1 MELQDALVNPR
12 FLMQQVEYAVAE
24 MLPEAARVTAH
35 YFEDTGAMHELREEA
50 VEEVLRRVKEQQDP
64 CVCIL
69 LLDPD
74 DGTGDAA
81 GGVAEVAISVASAP
95 EDADEGATDSSRAA
109 QGRPID
115 VSDVLLGAP
124 DVPSVGTE
132 SLPGQCIDEAP
143 QEVSPLPLLA
153 DAEADGKAQ
162 AAAALRGPSF
172 LSMLAEDEAALQ
184 ELVAEAPQEQQRP
197 DLVLIEAEADSSKH
211 AVEHGSDGDA
221 EGPLAIAST
230 GAASAESPV
239 TFITRTFRRQKASEP
254 VPAAAGVVP
263 VFALAASEGRTRLVL
278 QVHSA
283 DGTSAVLEDAMDL
296 DFASD
301 NPRAMSQLAYELG
314 RRAYPGAEAVVVRY
328 EDEEGDECTLTDT
341 TATDA
346 LSYAKSRDDSGEV
359 SVLKLSARPRPD
371 MHRAPI
377 VAGTVVAQPSFPK
390 LQAWRSSAAH
400 SSSAALPLA
409 SFAPQPSAAS
419 AAQQAAEL
427 PHVTHVFQRPRMTV
441 EALPQPSLEVQELRK
456 IRQWQDKRLAEYMSQ
471 VQELESQVQELKTR
485 DWEYINV
492 TMQMDQFKRAAH
504 ENIRRAEEL
513 RKASEERDE
522 DVAVLRHQVEDAQ
535 RKYQHREEETE
546 ALRLQY
552 QDLLAEQSEAAERRC
567 AKEVSVVSD
576 MQKEVD
582 QSVALAQE
590 AEQKAVQAREAEAR
604 MRVELEETI
613 FSLRCKFDE
622 DAALGAKLDAEVQI
636 NTNLQQELSIK
647 SAEITSLHD
656 TIRCLCSKLEERE
669 CSRQIVDN
677 LHHELSGRAAELQL
691 ARSQLAAASQAQLVA
706 AAAAMAAKAWDAKAW
721 DPKTSAQVLSSEPDM
736 AGVEMDVADDPTARA
751 DVSREFAPTLD
762 RLGAVQAFRVGRVR
776 VEVDQEP
783 FPIVYAVTVQN
794 TGQTN
799 WPLTTMLVHESG
811 DALGLPVVELG
822 PVAPGDASTI
832 AFDVSVPKATNPGSA
847 TSTWVMRDVAT
858 GRPLGPVLIFESEWV
873 DGQLFG

>member
-1 MELQDALVNPR
+1 LR
-12 FLMQQVEYAVAE
+12 QVK
-24 MLPEAARVTAH
+24 
-35 YFEDTGAMHELREEA
+35 G
-50 VEEVLRRVKEQQDP
+50 QQDP

-81 GGVAEVAISVASAP
+81 GGVAEVTISVASAP

-132 SLPGQCIDEAP
+132 SLPGPCVDEAL

-153 DAEADGKAQ
+153 DADGKAQ
-162 AAAALRGPSF
+162 VAAALGGPSF

-184 ELVAEAPQEQQRP
+184 ELVAEAPQKQQRP
-197 DLVLIEAEADSSKH
+197 DLVPIEAEADSSKH
-211 AVEHGSDGDA
+211 TVERGSDGDA
-221 EGPLAIAST
+221 EGPLAVAST

-239 TFITRTFRRQKASEP
+239 TFITRTFRRQKASEL

-283 DGTSAVLEDAMDL
+283 DGTSAMLEDSMDL

-328 EDEEGDECTLTDT
+328 EDEEGDECTLTDS

-371 MHRAPI
+371 MHRAPT

-390 LQAWRSSAAH
+390 WQAWHSSAAH
-400 SSSAALPLA
+400 SSSAASPLA

-456 IRQWQDKRLAEYMSQ
+456 IGQRQDKRLAEYMSQ

-492 TMQMDQFKRAAH
+492 TMQMDQFKRAAQ

-513 RKASEERDE
+513 RKASEEKDE
-522 DVAVLRHQVEDAQ
+522 EVAVLRHQVEDSQ
-535 RKYQHREEETE
+535 RKYQHIEEETE

-552 QDLLAEQSEAAERRC
+552 QDLFAEQSEAAERRC
-567 AKEVSVVSD
+567 EKEVSVVSE

-582 QSVALAQE
+582 QSVAVAQE
-590 AEQKAVQAREAEAR
+590 AEQNAAQARDAEAR

-613 FSLRCKFDE
+613 FSLRCKIDE

-647 SAEITSLHD
+647 IAEITSLHD

-677 LHHELSGRAAELQL
+677 LHRELSGRAAELQL
-691 ARSQLAAASQAQLVA
+691 ARSQIEAASQAQLA
-706 AAAAMAAKAWDAKAW
+706 ATAAAMAAMAW

-751 DVSREFAPTLD
+751 DVSREFASTLD

-873 DGQLFG
+873 NGHLFG